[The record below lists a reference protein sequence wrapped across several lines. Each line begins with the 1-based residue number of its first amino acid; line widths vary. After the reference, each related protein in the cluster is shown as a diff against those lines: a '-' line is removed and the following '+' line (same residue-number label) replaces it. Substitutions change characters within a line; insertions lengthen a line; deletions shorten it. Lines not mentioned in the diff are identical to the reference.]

1 MTARSLRTLVN
12 RFDINSNEINFFQD
26 ALNELESK
34 DLIYKKEINNIL
46 QIGLTKKGLIEVN
59 GW

>member
-34 DLIYKKEINNIL
+34 DLIYKKEINNVL